1 MTIATRAWGI
11 RTLLA
16 SVMCIV
22 AMGIAGTAAKPA
34 EAAPAQVKG
43 GQATLAVNLDTLVA
57 PMVDRTT

>member
-22 AMGIAGTAAKPA
+22 AMGIAGIAAKPA
-34 EAAPAQVKG
+34 EAAPAQ
-43 GQATLAVNLDTLVA
+43 LAASDA
-57 PMVDRTT
+57 PDRPRLTG